1 MRLIAHF
8 LSKPEA
14 AAFSDFLDLNHI
26 SNQCEEDSDQFQIWV
41 HNEEDVMLSFDHYQQ
56 FVLHPKNPRFMP
68 RKEDAKKT
76 ASKFFPITYSILA
89 FCCLVFIGN
98 MVQERSNKS
107 LINGLTP
114 IQRALLFDEPKA
126 VESLNG
132 LMGTHGLSSLEE
144 VNKAPLDVQKAF
156 QRATNI
162 PFWKGFFALSL
173 ERLQKQAS
181 ISGGPAPL
189 FEKIKEGQV
198 WRFITPIFMHQDALH
213 IFFNMAWL
221 LMLGR
226 QIELRLKKSRV
237 LLLILLLAIFSN
249 TSQYLMSGPYFLGF
263 SGVITG
269 LAGFIWA
276 RQSKAPWEGY
286 QVQRSSLTFL
296 FYFVLILFFI
306 SAVCFI
312 LNALG
317 WADFNSSMAN
327 TAHISGG
334 LLGLAL
340 GRCSFFARRLL

>member
-1 MRLIAHF
+1 MRLIAQF

-14 AAFSDFLDLNHI
+14 TAFSDFLHFSKI
-26 SNQCEEDSDQFQIWV
+26 SNQCEAGSDQFQVWV
-41 HNEEDVMLSFDHYQQ
+41 HNEEDVIHSLELYQQ
-56 FVLHPKNPRFMP
+56 FALHPKDSRFVTKK
-68 RKEDAKKT
+68 KEEPKKVT
-76 ASKFFPITYSILA
+76 SKFFPITYVMLA
-89 FCCLVFIGN
+89 LCCLVFAFN
-98 MVQERSNKS
+98 MLQERTNKS

-114 IQRALLFDEPKA
+114 IQRALLFDDPKA

-144 VNKAPLDVQKAF
+144 VNEAPVAVQKAF
-156 QRATNI
+156 QGAMNI
-162 PFWKGFFALSL
+162 PFWKGFFVLAL
-173 ERLQKQAS
+173 ERVQKQVS
-181 ISGGPAPL
+181 VPAPL
-189 FEKIKEGQV
+189 FEKIQDGQV
-198 WRFITPIFMHQDALH
+198 WRFITPIFMHQDLLH

-226 QIELRLKKSRV
+226 QIEIRLKKSRV

-276 RQSKAPWEGY
+276 RQTKAPWEGY
-286 QVQRSSLTFL
+286 QVQRASLTFL

-306 SAVCFI
+306 SVVCFI

-334 LLGLAL
+334 LLGLLL